1 MDLDLLVFGLDL
13 VSTFAFAIV
22 GARVAASKGL
32 DFGGILFIA
41 AIASISGGTLRNL
54 FMGQQPP
61 WIQYPWL
68 FAPIIAAFL
77 ITIAMGKTQDVGRFA
92 LSLDTLGLAVAT
104 VSSVQFALSNDAPI
118 VGAAVLGLI
127 GAVSGGLFRD
137 IMCQTEPVLLHRE
150 TIGTACLSG
159 AIVYLALD
167 ALDLNEAAVVA
178 IAGVVVVLVRELS
191 IKYNWNLPK
200 VVKTLSRET
209 AHFGGCIG
217 PRNRLS
223 CQQSFHQ

>member
-1 MDLDLLVFGLDL
+1 
-13 VSTFAFAIV
+13 
-22 GARVAASKGL
+22 
-32 DFGGILFIA
+32 
-41 AIASISGGTLRNL
+41 
-54 FMGQQPP
+54 MGQQPP

-68 FAPIIAAFL
+68 FAPVIVAFL

-104 VSSVQFALSNDAPI
+104 VSSVQFAIINNAPL
-118 VGAAVLGLI
+118 VAAAVLGLI

-167 ALDLNEAAVVA
+167 SADLNEAAVVA
-178 IAGVVVVLVRELS
+178 IAGLVVVLVRELS

-200 VVKTLSRET
+200 VVKN
-209 AHFGGCIG
+209 
-217 PRNRLS
+217 P
-223 CQQSFHQ
+223 

>member
-13 VSTFAFAIV
+13 VSTFAFALV

-54 FMGQQPP
+54 FMGEQPP
-61 WIQYPWL
+61 WVKSPWL
-68 FAPIIAAFL
+68 FAPIFVAFL
-77 ITIAMGKTQDVGRFA
+77 ITIAMGKTQEVGRFA

-104 VSSVQFALSNDAPI
+104 VSSAQFALTQNAP
-118 VGAAVLGLI
+118 VVAAAVLGLT
-127 GAVSGGLFRD
+127 GAVTGGLFRD

-159 AIVYLALD
+159 AIVYVALD
-167 ALDLNEAAVVA
+167 SLNLNEGVVVA
-178 IAGVVVVLVRELS
+178 VGGFVVVLVRELS
-191 IKYNWNLPK
+191 IRNNWNLPK
-200 VVKTLSRET
+200 IVK
-209 AHFGGCIG
+209 G
-217 PRNRLS
+217 
-223 CQQSFHQ
+223 

>member
-13 VSTFAFAIV
+13 VSTFAFALV

-41 AIASISGGTLRNL
+41 AVASISGGTLRNL

-61 WIQYPWL
+61 WVQHPWL
-68 FAPIIAAFL
+68 FAPIVAAFL
-77 ITIAMGKTQDVGRFA
+77 ITIAMGKTQEVGRFA

-104 VSSVQFALSNDAPI
+104 VSSAQFALSHNAP
-118 VGAAVLGLI
+118 VVAAAVLGLI

-137 IMCQTEPVLLHRE
+137 IMCRTEPVLLHRE

-159 AIVYLALD
+159 AVIYVALD
-167 ALDLNEAAVVA
+167 SFTVNEAVSVA
-178 IAGVVVVLVRELS
+178 LAGFVVVVVRELS
-191 IKYNWNLPK
+191 IRFNWNLPTI
-200 VVKTLSRET
+200 VK
-209 AHFGGCIG
+209 G
-217 PRNRLS
+217 N
-223 CQQSFHQ
+223 

>member
-13 VSTFAFAIV
+13 VSTFAFALV

-41 AIASISGGTLRNL
+41 AVASISGGTLRNL

-61 WIQYPWL
+61 WVQHPWL
-68 FAPIIAAFL
+68 FAPIVAAFL
-77 ITIAMGKTQDVGRFA
+77 ITIAMGKTQEVGRFA

-104 VSSVQFALSNDAPI
+104 VSSAQFALSHNAP
-118 VGAAVLGLI
+118 VVAAAVLGLI

-137 IMCQTEPVLLHRE
+137 IMCRTEPVLLHRE

-159 AIVYLALD
+159 AVVYVGLD
-167 ALDLNEAAVVA
+167 SFTVNEAVSVA
-178 IAGVVVVLVRELS
+178 IAGFVVVVVRELS
-191 IKYNWNLPK
+191 IRFNWNLPTI
-200 VVKTLSRET
+200 VK
-209 AHFGGCIG
+209 G
-217 PRNRLS
+217 N
-223 CQQSFHQ
+223 

>member
-13 VSTFAFAIV
+13 VSTFAFALV

-41 AIASISGGTLRNL
+41 AVASLSGGTLRNL

-68 FAPIIAAFL
+68 FAPILAAFL
-77 ITIAMGKTQDVGRFA
+77 ITIAMGKTQAVGRFA

-104 VSSVQFALSNDAPI
+104 VSSVQFAISNEAPI
-118 VGAAVLGLI
+118 VAAAVLGLI
-127 GAVSGGLFRD
+127 GAVTGGLFRD
-137 IMCQTEPVLLHRE
+137 LMCQTEPVLLHRE

-159 AIVYLALD
+159 AIIYLAL
-167 ALDLNEAAVVA
+167 AAANLNQVLLVA

-200 VVKTLSRET
+200 VVK
-209 AHFGGCIG
+209 
-217 PRNRLS
+217 
-223 CQQSFHQ
+223 

>member
-13 VSTFAFAIV
+13 VSTFAFALV

-41 AIASISGGTLRNL
+41 AVASLSGGTLRNL
-54 FMGQQPP
+54 FMGELPP
-61 WIQYPWL
+61 WIQSPWL
-68 FAPIIAAFL
+68 FAPTLVAFL
-77 ITIAMGKTQDVGRFA
+77 ITIAFGQTQAIGRFA

-104 VSSVQFALSNDAPI
+104 VSSVQFAITYQAPI
-118 VGAAVLGLI
+118 VAAALLGLI
-127 GAVSGGLFRD
+127 GAVTGGLFRD

-159 AIVYLALD
+159 AIIYLALNSVN
-167 ALDLNEAAVVA
+167 LNQAFTVA
-178 IAGVVVVLVRELS
+178 ITGAVVVLVREAS

-200 VVKTLSRET
+200 VVE
-209 AHFGGCIG
+209 
-217 PRNRLS
+217 
-223 CQQSFHQ
+223 Q

>member
-13 VSTFAFAIV
+13 VSTFAFALV

-41 AIASISGGTLRNL
+41 AVASLSGGTLRNL

-68 FAPIIAAFL
+68 FAPIVAAFF
-77 ITIAMGKTQDVGRFA
+77 ITIAVGKTQKVGRVA

-104 VSSVQFALSNDAPI
+104 VSSVQFAISNEAPI
-118 VGAAVLGLI
+118 VAAAVLGLI
-127 GAVSGGLFRD
+127 GAVTGGLFRD
-137 IMCQTEPVLLHRE
+137 LMCQIEPVLLHRE

-159 AIVYLALD
+159 AIAYLALS
-167 ALDLNEAAVVA
+167 AVNLNEALVVA
-178 IAGVVVVLVRELS
+178 IAGIVVVLVRELS

-200 VVKTLSRET
+200 AVK
-209 AHFGGCIG
+209 
-217 PRNRLS
+217 
-223 CQQSFHQ
+223 

>member
-13 VSTFAFAIV
+13 VSTFAFALV

-54 FMGQQPP
+54 FMGEQPP
-61 WIQYPWL
+61 WVKSPWL
-68 FAPIIAAFL
+68 FAPIFVAFL
-77 ITIAMGKTQDVGRFA
+77 ITVAMGKTQEVGRFA

-104 VSSVQFALSNDAPI
+104 VSSAQFALTQNAP
-118 VGAAVLGLI
+118 VVAAAVLGLT
-127 GAVSGGLFRD
+127 GAVTGGLFRD

-159 AIVYLALD
+159 AIVYVALD
-167 ALDLNEAAVVA
+167 SLNLNEGVVVA
-178 IAGVVVVLVRELS
+178 VGGLVVVLVRELS
-191 IKYNWNLPK
+191 IRNNWNLPK
-200 VVKTLSRET
+200 IVK
-209 AHFGGCIG
+209 G
-217 PRNRLS
+217 
-223 CQQSFHQ
+223 